1 MSAGERLADKFE
13 GWRGM
18 SFEGGSCPVRDV
30 LDQLGDKWTT
40 LIVIALAGG
49 PRRFGEINRC
59 IPDIS
64 KRMLT
69 QCLRNL
75 ERSGFITRHVY
86 PTSPPSVEYR
96 LAELGRSF
104 LVPLEMLVEWAEVS
118 HRHVREARRHFDGAA
133 PPGSGPQGARN

>member
-1 MSAGERLADKFE
+1 MSDENRLAGKFDS
-13 GWRGM
+13 WQRM
-18 SFEGGSCPVRDV
+18 RLDPTRCPVRDV
-30 LDQLGDKWTT
+30 LDHLSDKWTT

-49 PRRFGEINRC
+49 PRRFGELNRS

-75 ERSGFITRHVY
+75 ERDGLITRQVF

-96 LAELGRSF
+96 LADLGRSLLYPIDV
-104 LVPLEMLVEWAEVS
+104 LVGWAEANHQS
-118 HRHVREARRHFDGAA
+118 ICDARLRFDNVLPSA
-133 PPGSGPQGARN
+133 

>member
-1 MSAGERLADKFE
+1 MEGTARMSDENKLASKFDDWQRMRLDPT
-13 GWRGM
+13 R
-18 SFEGGSCPVRDV
+18 CPVRNV
-30 LDQLGDKWTT
+30 LDHLSDKWTT

-49 PRRFGEINRC
+49 PRRFGELNRS

-75 ERSGFITRHVY
+75 ERDGLITRHVF

-96 LAELGRSF
+96 LADLGRS
-104 LVPLEMLVEWAEVS
+104 LLGPLGVLIEWAEAS
-118 HRHVREARRHFDGAA
+118 HQSVLDARLRFDGI
-133 PPGSGPQGARN
+133 PPST